1 MPESVENA
9 LCLKSGPLCRGKCV
23 FVRGVC
29 VCVCGGGGGGGAQIL
44 GISKF
49 CVLEH
54 LDHYP

>member
-1 MPESVENA
+1 MFKVRTSLPGEM
-9 LCLKSGPLCRGKCV
+9 CV
-23 FVRGVC
+23 CEGRVC
-29 VCVCGGGGGGGAQIL
+29 VCVWGGGGGGGAQIL